1 MQRVSCD
8 YPFGIPG
15 PANHRC
21 MKTKDHP
28 SRHVC
33 WCGALHD
40 GSADYT
46 GRWESYV
53 PPEFR
58 GESLGKAGDQDS
70 V

>member
-1 MQRVSCD
+1 
-8 YPFGIPG
+8 
-15 PANHRC
+15 